1 MAPRLL
7 CCPTPLI
14 PDFGTTGLSLSR
26 GYRLPWRV
34 PCAEGPQVWSWG
46 QTHSEHCRPLIR
58 MLGATRDAVAGVFTR
73 RPPLSTV
80 SRKSRFAGWKE
91 VGRVDEGWRQS
102 TRKGNRMNSE
112 VGKRAVGRLARAVG
126 ARGRGRDAHPG
137 QRAESILEVGFTS
150 QLPGTAQDGPDSPL
164 TSRWAAAAPRE
175 PREASPAAVLE
186 VCTRIPG
193 PRRLGTEPFSGG
205 GEGRRSP
212 ALGPQ
217 AQGAS
222 WSRRSTLLLLLSF
235 ALCSCGREL
244 PARGPQAR
252 APPVAPGRP
261 LPRVVR
267 PGGRPLAALAIK
279 AWLRQPTAD
288 SSEMRP
294 RGSGQGAAG
303 RRVRPGA
310 PARVTLAPRPAASPA
325 PEPSARPE
333 RGPAHA
339 PAGAQAAG
347 SRSAC
352 VSGPQARARPTPKAG
367 SAAGAPRTSTF
378 SVLQGNA
385 QAVPRSL
392 DAPWTRFIFQGPLG
406 PRAAGL
412 GTGKAAG
419 IWRTPAAHIGR
430 RPGVSGPDRAAFI
443 RELEEALCP
452 DRPLPVKITQEDVKV
467 MLNLLEERERDLNT
481 AARIGQSLV
490 KQNSVLMAENSKLE
504 AMLGSAREEILHL
517 RHQVSLRDDLL
528 QLYSDSEE
536 EEEEEEEEGE
546 EEEEEEEEEET
557 EEEEEEEEEEKQ
569 HDHPYGAS
577 ELTSLGE
584 PESLHF
590 CPQLEALQEQL
601 RLLEVENEQLREE
614 ASQLDALEEEE
625 QMLILDCV
633 EQFSEASQQMAEL
646 SEVLAL
652 RMESHDQQRREVTQL
667 RTQVLKLQRRCQSYG
682 VETEKL
688 QQQLVLEKEIQM
700 RLQDENLQ
708 VASQLQGLQ
717 EKYTE
722 RGGML
727 TEAQEEVKTLRQQA
741 SVSTGPVTHYTYT
754 APLDALPGFQ
764 ETLAEELRMSIRR
777 IISDPVFFMERNHGT
792 TADEMPH
799 LGYKLRCGEA
809 REQGRG
815 FEAEKGLMRAEDFV
829 AEDFVPSEESVPEEE
844 PGAAEEVVPADE
856 RSTEEAELVSEE
868 TEAWE
873 EVEPQLDETTK
884 QTNTVTST
892 LEATGLGPSHL
903 SMKHVLQQLANW
915 QDSGYR
921 RHLRRRMLQEGF
933 AVPQQPTEAPQ
944 TDRGPSF
951 SCLAKSHLPQKP
963 PSHPPKQDPP
973 VCC

>member
-1 MAPRLL
+1 
-7 CCPTPLI
+7 
-14 PDFGTTGLSLSR
+14 
-26 GYRLPWRV
+26 
-34 PCAEGPQVWSWG
+34 
-46 QTHSEHCRPLIR
+46 
-58 MLGATRDAVAGVFTR
+58 
-73 RPPLSTV
+73 
-80 SRKSRFAGWKE
+80 
-91 VGRVDEGWRQS
+91 
-102 TRKGNRMNSE
+102 
-112 VGKRAVGRLARAVG
+112 
-126 ARGRGRDAHPG
+126 
-137 QRAESILEVGFTS
+137 
-150 QLPGTAQDGPDSPL
+150 
-164 TSRWAAAAPRE
+164 
-175 PREASPAAVLE
+175 
-186 VCTRIPG
+186 
-193 PRRLGTEPFSGG
+193 
-205 GEGRRSP
+205 
-212 ALGPQ
+212 
-217 AQGAS
+217 
-222 WSRRSTLLLLLSF
+222 
-235 ALCSCGREL
+235 
-244 PARGPQAR
+244 
-252 APPVAPGRP
+252 
-261 LPRVVR
+261 
-267 PGGRPLAALAIK
+267 
-279 AWLRQPTAD
+279 
-288 SSEMRP
+288 MRP

-310 PARVTLAPRPAASPA
+310 PARVPLAPRPAASPA

-352 VSGPQARARPTPKAG
+352 VSGPQARARPTSKAG

-419 IWRTPAAHIGR
+419 IWKTPAARMGR

-528 QLYSDSEE
+528 RLYSDSEE

-557 EEEEEEEEEEKQ
+557 EEEEEEEEEEEQ

-700 RLQDENLQ
+700 RLQDE
-708 VASQLQGLQ
+708 
-717 EKYTE
+717 
-722 RGGML
+722 
-727 TEAQEEVKTLRQQA
+727 
-741 SVSTGPVTHYTYT
+741 
-754 APLDALPGFQ
+754 DALPGFQ

-809 REQGRG
+809 REQGQG

-844 PGAAEEVVPADE
+844 PGTAEEVVPADE

-884 QTNTVTST
+884 QTKQTNTVTST
-892 LEATGLGPSHL
+892 LEATGLGSSHL

-921 RHLRRRMLQEGF
+921 RQLRRRMLQEGF

>member
-1 MAPRLL
+1 
-7 CCPTPLI
+7 
-14 PDFGTTGLSLSR
+14 
-26 GYRLPWRV
+26 
-34 PCAEGPQVWSWG
+34 
-46 QTHSEHCRPLIR
+46 
-58 MLGATRDAVAGVFTR
+58 
-73 RPPLSTV
+73 
-80 SRKSRFAGWKE
+80 
-91 VGRVDEGWRQS
+91 
-102 TRKGNRMNSE
+102 
-112 VGKRAVGRLARAVG
+112 
-126 ARGRGRDAHPG
+126 
-137 QRAESILEVGFTS
+137 
-150 QLPGTAQDGPDSPL
+150 
-164 TSRWAAAAPRE
+164 
-175 PREASPAAVLE
+175 
-186 VCTRIPG
+186 
-193 PRRLGTEPFSGG
+193 
-205 GEGRRSP
+205 
-212 ALGPQ
+212 
-217 AQGAS
+217 
-222 WSRRSTLLLLLSF
+222 
-235 ALCSCGREL
+235 
-244 PARGPQAR
+244 
-252 APPVAPGRP
+252 
-261 LPRVVR
+261 
-267 PGGRPLAALAIK
+267 
-279 AWLRQPTAD
+279 
-288 SSEMRP
+288 MRP

-310 PARVTLAPRPAASPA
+310 PARVPLAPRPAASPA

-352 VSGPQARARPTPKAG
+352 VSGPQARARPTSKAG

-419 IWRTPAAHIGR
+419 IWKTPAARMGR
-430 RPGVSGPDRAAFI
+430 RPGVSGPDHAAFI

-467 MLNLLEERERDLNT
+467 MLNLLEEVCTRERDLNT

-528 QLYSDSEE
+528 RLYSDSEE

-557 EEEEEEEEEEKQ
+557 EEEEEEEEEEEQ
-569 HDHPYGAS
+569 HDHPYG
-577 ELTSLGE
+577 

-700 RLQDENLQ
+700 RLQDE
-708 VASQLQGLQ
+708 
-717 EKYTE
+717 
-722 RGGML
+722 
-727 TEAQEEVKTLRQQA
+727 
-741 SVSTGPVTHYTYT
+741 
-754 APLDALPGFQ
+754 DALPGFQ

-777 IISDPVFFMERNHGT
+777 IISDPVFFMERLFEVPRGHRNF
-792 TADEMPH
+792 PVS
-799 LGYKLRCGEA
+799 LPRYKLRCGEA
-809 REQGRG
+809 REQGQG

-829 AEDFVPSEESVPEEE
+829 AEDFVPSEESV
-844 PGAAEEVVPADE
+844 
-856 RSTEEAELVSEE
+856 TEEAELVSEE

-884 QTNTVTST
+884 QTKQTNTVTST
-892 LEATGLGPSHL
+892 LEATGLGSSHL

-921 RHLRRRMLQEGF
+921 RQLRRRMLQEGGCSH
-933 AVPQQPTEAPQ
+933 
-944 TDRGPSF
+944 RGLPSART
-951 SCLAKSHLPQKP
+951 SCRSSSL
-963 PSHPPKQDPP
+963 
-973 VCC
+973 

>member
-1 MAPRLL
+1 
-7 CCPTPLI
+7 
-14 PDFGTTGLSLSR
+14 
-26 GYRLPWRV
+26 
-34 PCAEGPQVWSWG
+34 
-46 QTHSEHCRPLIR
+46 
-58 MLGATRDAVAGVFTR
+58 
-73 RPPLSTV
+73 
-80 SRKSRFAGWKE
+80 
-91 VGRVDEGWRQS
+91 
-102 TRKGNRMNSE
+102 
-112 VGKRAVGRLARAVG
+112 
-126 ARGRGRDAHPG
+126 
-137 QRAESILEVGFTS
+137 
-150 QLPGTAQDGPDSPL
+150 
-164 TSRWAAAAPRE
+164 
-175 PREASPAAVLE
+175 
-186 VCTRIPG
+186 
-193 PRRLGTEPFSGG
+193 
-205 GEGRRSP
+205 
-212 ALGPQ
+212 
-217 AQGAS
+217 
-222 WSRRSTLLLLLSF
+222 
-235 ALCSCGREL
+235 
-244 PARGPQAR
+244 
-252 APPVAPGRP
+252 
-261 LPRVVR
+261 
-267 PGGRPLAALAIK
+267 
-279 AWLRQPTAD
+279 
-288 SSEMRP
+288 MRP

-310 PARVTLAPRPAASPA
+310 PARVPLAPRPAASPA

-352 VSGPQARARPTPKAG
+352 VSGPQARARPTSKAG

-419 IWRTPAAHIGR
+419 IWKTPAARMGR

-528 QLYSDSEE
+528 RLYSDSE

-557 EEEEEEEEEEKQ
+557 EEEEEEEEEEEQ

-700 RLQDENLQ
+700 RLQDE
-708 VASQLQGLQ
+708 
-717 EKYTE
+717 
-722 RGGML
+722 
-727 TEAQEEVKTLRQQA
+727 
-741 SVSTGPVTHYTYT
+741 
-754 APLDALPGFQ
+754 

-809 REQGRG
+809 REQGQG

-884 QTNTVTST
+884 QTKQTNTVTST
-892 LEATGLGPSHL
+892 LEATGLGSSHL

-921 RHLRRRMLQEGF
+921 RQLRRRMLQEGF

>member
-1 MAPRLL
+1 
-7 CCPTPLI
+7 
-14 PDFGTTGLSLSR
+14 
-26 GYRLPWRV
+26 
-34 PCAEGPQVWSWG
+34 
-46 QTHSEHCRPLIR
+46 
-58 MLGATRDAVAGVFTR
+58 
-73 RPPLSTV
+73 
-80 SRKSRFAGWKE
+80 
-91 VGRVDEGWRQS
+91 
-102 TRKGNRMNSE
+102 
-112 VGKRAVGRLARAVG
+112 
-126 ARGRGRDAHPG
+126 
-137 QRAESILEVGFTS
+137 
-150 QLPGTAQDGPDSPL
+150 
-164 TSRWAAAAPRE
+164 
-175 PREASPAAVLE
+175 
-186 VCTRIPG
+186 
-193 PRRLGTEPFSGG
+193 
-205 GEGRRSP
+205 
-212 ALGPQ
+212 
-217 AQGAS
+217 
-222 WSRRSTLLLLLSF
+222 
-235 ALCSCGREL
+235 
-244 PARGPQAR
+244 
-252 APPVAPGRP
+252 
-261 LPRVVR
+261 
-267 PGGRPLAALAIK
+267 
-279 AWLRQPTAD
+279 
-288 SSEMRP
+288 MRP

-310 PARVTLAPRPAASPA
+310 PARVPLAPRPAASPA

-352 VSGPQARARPTPKAG
+352 VSGPQARARPTSKAG

-419 IWRTPAAHIGR
+419 IWKTPAARMGR

-528 QLYSDSEE
+528 RLYSDSEE

-557 EEEEEEEEEEKQ
+557 EEEEEEEEEEEQ

-700 RLQDENLQ
+700 RLQDE
-708 VASQLQGLQ
+708 
-717 EKYTE
+717 
-722 RGGML
+722 
-727 TEAQEEVKTLRQQA
+727 
-741 SVSTGPVTHYTYT
+741 
-754 APLDALPGFQ
+754 

-809 REQGRG
+809 REQGQG

-844 PGAAEEVVPADE
+844 PGTAEEVVPADE

-884 QTNTVTST
+884 QTKQTNTVTST
-892 LEATGLGPSHL
+892 LEATGLGSSHL

-921 RHLRRRMLQEGF
+921 RQLRRRMLQEGF

>member
-1 MAPRLL
+1 
-7 CCPTPLI
+7 
-14 PDFGTTGLSLSR
+14 
-26 GYRLPWRV
+26 
-34 PCAEGPQVWSWG
+34 
-46 QTHSEHCRPLIR
+46 
-58 MLGATRDAVAGVFTR
+58 
-73 RPPLSTV
+73 
-80 SRKSRFAGWKE
+80 
-91 VGRVDEGWRQS
+91 
-102 TRKGNRMNSE
+102 
-112 VGKRAVGRLARAVG
+112 
-126 ARGRGRDAHPG
+126 
-137 QRAESILEVGFTS
+137 
-150 QLPGTAQDGPDSPL
+150 
-164 TSRWAAAAPRE
+164 
-175 PREASPAAVLE
+175 
-186 VCTRIPG
+186 
-193 PRRLGTEPFSGG
+193 
-205 GEGRRSP
+205 
-212 ALGPQ
+212 
-217 AQGAS
+217 
-222 WSRRSTLLLLLSF
+222 
-235 ALCSCGREL
+235 
-244 PARGPQAR
+244 
-252 APPVAPGRP
+252 
-261 LPRVVR
+261 
-267 PGGRPLAALAIK
+267 
-279 AWLRQPTAD
+279 
-288 SSEMRP
+288 MRP

-310 PARVTLAPRPAASPA
+310 PARVPLAPRPAASPA

-352 VSGPQARARPTPKAG
+352 VSGPQARARPTSKAG

-419 IWRTPAAHIGR
+419 IWKTPAARMGR

-528 QLYSDSEE
+528 RLYSDSE

-557 EEEEEEEEEEKQ
+557 EEEEEEEEEEEQ

-700 RLQDENLQ
+700 RLQDE
-708 VASQLQGLQ
+708 
-717 EKYTE
+717 
-722 RGGML
+722 
-727 TEAQEEVKTLRQQA
+727 
-741 SVSTGPVTHYTYT
+741 
-754 APLDALPGFQ
+754 DALPGFQ

-809 REQGRG
+809 REQGQG

-884 QTNTVTST
+884 QKQTKQTNTVTST
-892 LEATGLGPSHL
+892 LEATGLGSSHL

-921 RHLRRRMLQEGF
+921 RQLRRRMLQEGGCSH
-933 AVPQQPTEAPQ
+933 
-944 TDRGPSF
+944 RGLPSART
-951 SCLAKSHLPQKP
+951 SCRSSSL
-963 PSHPPKQDPP
+963 
-973 VCC
+973 

>member
-1 MAPRLL
+1 
-7 CCPTPLI
+7 
-14 PDFGTTGLSLSR
+14 
-26 GYRLPWRV
+26 
-34 PCAEGPQVWSWG
+34 
-46 QTHSEHCRPLIR
+46 
-58 MLGATRDAVAGVFTR
+58 
-73 RPPLSTV
+73 
-80 SRKSRFAGWKE
+80 
-91 VGRVDEGWRQS
+91 
-102 TRKGNRMNSE
+102 
-112 VGKRAVGRLARAVG
+112 
-126 ARGRGRDAHPG
+126 
-137 QRAESILEVGFTS
+137 
-150 QLPGTAQDGPDSPL
+150 
-164 TSRWAAAAPRE
+164 
-175 PREASPAAVLE
+175 
-186 VCTRIPG
+186 
-193 PRRLGTEPFSGG
+193 
-205 GEGRRSP
+205 
-212 ALGPQ
+212 
-217 AQGAS
+217 
-222 WSRRSTLLLLLSF
+222 
-235 ALCSCGREL
+235 
-244 PARGPQAR
+244 
-252 APPVAPGRP
+252 
-261 LPRVVR
+261 
-267 PGGRPLAALAIK
+267 
-279 AWLRQPTAD
+279 
-288 SSEMRP
+288 MRP

-310 PARVTLAPRPAASPA
+310 PARVPLAPRPAASPA

-352 VSGPQARARPTPKAG
+352 VSGPQARARPTSKAG

-419 IWRTPAAHIGR
+419 IWKTPAARMGR
-430 RPGVSGPDRAAFI
+430 RPGVSGPDHAAFI

-528 QLYSDSEE
+528 RLYSDSEE

-557 EEEEEEEEEEKQ
+557 EEEEEEEEEEEQ

-700 RLQDENLQ
+700 RLQDE
-708 VASQLQGLQ
+708 
-717 EKYTE
+717 
-722 RGGML
+722 
-727 TEAQEEVKTLRQQA
+727 
-741 SVSTGPVTHYTYT
+741 
-754 APLDALPGFQ
+754 DALPGFQ

-809 REQGRG
+809 REQGQG

-844 PGAAEEVVPADE
+844 PGTAEEVVPADE

-884 QTNTVTST
+884 QTKQTNTVTST
-892 LEATGLGPSHL
+892 LEATGLGSSHL

-921 RHLRRRMLQEGF
+921 RQLRRRMLQEGGCSH
-933 AVPQQPTEAPQ
+933 
-944 TDRGPSF
+944 RGLPSART
-951 SCLAKSHLPQKP
+951 SCRSSSL
-963 PSHPPKQDPP
+963 
-973 VCC
+973 

>member
-1 MAPRLL
+1 
-7 CCPTPLI
+7 
-14 PDFGTTGLSLSR
+14 
-26 GYRLPWRV
+26 
-34 PCAEGPQVWSWG
+34 
-46 QTHSEHCRPLIR
+46 
-58 MLGATRDAVAGVFTR
+58 
-73 RPPLSTV
+73 
-80 SRKSRFAGWKE
+80 
-91 VGRVDEGWRQS
+91 
-102 TRKGNRMNSE
+102 
-112 VGKRAVGRLARAVG
+112 
-126 ARGRGRDAHPG
+126 
-137 QRAESILEVGFTS
+137 
-150 QLPGTAQDGPDSPL
+150 
-164 TSRWAAAAPRE
+164 
-175 PREASPAAVLE
+175 
-186 VCTRIPG
+186 
-193 PRRLGTEPFSGG
+193 
-205 GEGRRSP
+205 
-212 ALGPQ
+212 
-217 AQGAS
+217 
-222 WSRRSTLLLLLSF
+222 
-235 ALCSCGREL
+235 
-244 PARGPQAR
+244 
-252 APPVAPGRP
+252 
-261 LPRVVR
+261 
-267 PGGRPLAALAIK
+267 
-279 AWLRQPTAD
+279 
-288 SSEMRP
+288 MRP

-310 PARVTLAPRPAASPA
+310 PARVPLAPRPAASPA

-352 VSGPQARARPTPKAG
+352 VSGPQARARPTSKAG

-419 IWRTPAAHIGR
+419 IWKTPAARMGR

-528 QLYSDSEE
+528 RLYSDSEE

-557 EEEEEEEEEEKQ
+557 EEEEEEEEEEEQ

-700 RLQDENLQ
+700 RLQDE
-708 VASQLQGLQ
+708 
-717 EKYTE
+717 
-722 RGGML
+722 
-727 TEAQEEVKTLRQQA
+727 
-741 SVSTGPVTHYTYT
+741 
-754 APLDALPGFQ
+754 DALPGFQ

-809 REQGRG
+809 REQGQG

-844 PGAAEEVVPADE
+844 PGTAEEVVPADE

-884 QTNTVTST
+884 QTKQTNTVTST
-892 LEATGLGPSHL
+892 LEATGLGSSHL

-921 RHLRRRMLQEGF
+921 RQLRRRMLQEGGCSH
-933 AVPQQPTEAPQ
+933 
-944 TDRGPSF
+944 RGLPSART
-951 SCLAKSHLPQKP
+951 SCRSSSL
-963 PSHPPKQDPP
+963 
-973 VCC
+973 

>member
-1 MAPRLL
+1 
-7 CCPTPLI
+7 
-14 PDFGTTGLSLSR
+14 
-26 GYRLPWRV
+26 
-34 PCAEGPQVWSWG
+34 
-46 QTHSEHCRPLIR
+46 
-58 MLGATRDAVAGVFTR
+58 
-73 RPPLSTV
+73 
-80 SRKSRFAGWKE
+80 
-91 VGRVDEGWRQS
+91 
-102 TRKGNRMNSE
+102 
-112 VGKRAVGRLARAVG
+112 
-126 ARGRGRDAHPG
+126 
-137 QRAESILEVGFTS
+137 
-150 QLPGTAQDGPDSPL
+150 
-164 TSRWAAAAPRE
+164 
-175 PREASPAAVLE
+175 
-186 VCTRIPG
+186 
-193 PRRLGTEPFSGG
+193 
-205 GEGRRSP
+205 
-212 ALGPQ
+212 
-217 AQGAS
+217 
-222 WSRRSTLLLLLSF
+222 
-235 ALCSCGREL
+235 
-244 PARGPQAR
+244 
-252 APPVAPGRP
+252 
-261 LPRVVR
+261 
-267 PGGRPLAALAIK
+267 
-279 AWLRQPTAD
+279 
-288 SSEMRP
+288 MRP

-310 PARVTLAPRPAASPA
+310 PARVPLAPRPAASPA

-352 VSGPQARARPTPKAG
+352 VSGPQARARPTSKAG

-419 IWRTPAAHIGR
+419 IWKTPAARMGR

-528 QLYSDSEE
+528 RLYSDSE

-557 EEEEEEEEEEKQ
+557 EEEEEEEEEEEQ

-700 RLQDENLQ
+700 RLQDE
-708 VASQLQGLQ
+708 
-717 EKYTE
+717 
-722 RGGML
+722 
-727 TEAQEEVKTLRQQA
+727 
-741 SVSTGPVTHYTYT
+741 
-754 APLDALPGFQ
+754 DALPGFQ

-809 REQGRG
+809 REQGQG

-844 PGAAEEVVPADE
+844 PGTAEEVVPADE

-884 QTNTVTST
+884 QTKQTNTVTST
-892 LEATGLGPSHL
+892 LEATGLGSSHL

-921 RHLRRRMLQEGF
+921 RQLRRRMLQEGF

>member
-1 MAPRLL
+1 
-7 CCPTPLI
+7 
-14 PDFGTTGLSLSR
+14 
-26 GYRLPWRV
+26 
-34 PCAEGPQVWSWG
+34 
-46 QTHSEHCRPLIR
+46 
-58 MLGATRDAVAGVFTR
+58 
-73 RPPLSTV
+73 
-80 SRKSRFAGWKE
+80 
-91 VGRVDEGWRQS
+91 
-102 TRKGNRMNSE
+102 
-112 VGKRAVGRLARAVG
+112 
-126 ARGRGRDAHPG
+126 
-137 QRAESILEVGFTS
+137 
-150 QLPGTAQDGPDSPL
+150 
-164 TSRWAAAAPRE
+164 
-175 PREASPAAVLE
+175 
-186 VCTRIPG
+186 
-193 PRRLGTEPFSGG
+193 
-205 GEGRRSP
+205 
-212 ALGPQ
+212 
-217 AQGAS
+217 
-222 WSRRSTLLLLLSF
+222 
-235 ALCSCGREL
+235 
-244 PARGPQAR
+244 
-252 APPVAPGRP
+252 
-261 LPRVVR
+261 
-267 PGGRPLAALAIK
+267 
-279 AWLRQPTAD
+279 
-288 SSEMRP
+288 MRP

-310 PARVTLAPRPAASPA
+310 PARVPLAPRPAASPA

-352 VSGPQARARPTPKAG
+352 VSGPQARARPTSKAG

-419 IWRTPAAHIGR
+419 IWKTPAARMGR

-528 QLYSDSEE
+528 RLYSDSE

-557 EEEEEEEEEEKQ
+557 EEEEEEEEEEEQ

-700 RLQDENLQ
+700 RLQDE
-708 VASQLQGLQ
+708 
-717 EKYTE
+717 
-722 RGGML
+722 
-727 TEAQEEVKTLRQQA
+727 
-741 SVSTGPVTHYTYT
+741 
-754 APLDALPGFQ
+754 DALPGFQ

-809 REQGRG
+809 REQGQG

-884 QTNTVTST
+884 QKQTKQTNTVTST
-892 LEATGLGPSHL
+892 LEATGLGSSHL

-921 RHLRRRMLQEGF
+921 RQLRRRMLQEGF

>member
-1 MAPRLL
+1 
-7 CCPTPLI
+7 
-14 PDFGTTGLSLSR
+14 
-26 GYRLPWRV
+26 
-34 PCAEGPQVWSWG
+34 
-46 QTHSEHCRPLIR
+46 
-58 MLGATRDAVAGVFTR
+58 
-73 RPPLSTV
+73 
-80 SRKSRFAGWKE
+80 
-91 VGRVDEGWRQS
+91 
-102 TRKGNRMNSE
+102 
-112 VGKRAVGRLARAVG
+112 
-126 ARGRGRDAHPG
+126 
-137 QRAESILEVGFTS
+137 
-150 QLPGTAQDGPDSPL
+150 
-164 TSRWAAAAPRE
+164 
-175 PREASPAAVLE
+175 
-186 VCTRIPG
+186 
-193 PRRLGTEPFSGG
+193 
-205 GEGRRSP
+205 
-212 ALGPQ
+212 
-217 AQGAS
+217 
-222 WSRRSTLLLLLSF
+222 
-235 ALCSCGREL
+235 
-244 PARGPQAR
+244 
-252 APPVAPGRP
+252 
-261 LPRVVR
+261 
-267 PGGRPLAALAIK
+267 
-279 AWLRQPTAD
+279 
-288 SSEMRP
+288 MRP

-310 PARVTLAPRPAASPA
+310 PARVPLAPRPAASPA

-352 VSGPQARARPTPKAG
+352 VSGPQARARPTSKAG

-419 IWRTPAAHIGR
+419 IWKTPAARMGR

-528 QLYSDSEE
+528 RLYSDSE

-557 EEEEEEEEEEKQ
+557 EEEEEEEEEEEQ

-700 RLQDENLQ
+700 RLQDE
-708 VASQLQGLQ
+708 
-717 EKYTE
+717 
-722 RGGML
+722 
-727 TEAQEEVKTLRQQA
+727 
-741 SVSTGPVTHYTYT
+741 
-754 APLDALPGFQ
+754 

-809 REQGRG
+809 REQGQG

-884 QTNTVTST
+884 QKQTKQTNTVTST
-892 LEATGLGPSHL
+892 LEATGLGSSHL

-921 RHLRRRMLQEGF
+921 RQLRRRMLQEGF

>member
-1 MAPRLL
+1 
-7 CCPTPLI
+7 
-14 PDFGTTGLSLSR
+14 
-26 GYRLPWRV
+26 
-34 PCAEGPQVWSWG
+34 
-46 QTHSEHCRPLIR
+46 
-58 MLGATRDAVAGVFTR
+58 
-73 RPPLSTV
+73 
-80 SRKSRFAGWKE
+80 
-91 VGRVDEGWRQS
+91 
-102 TRKGNRMNSE
+102 
-112 VGKRAVGRLARAVG
+112 
-126 ARGRGRDAHPG
+126 
-137 QRAESILEVGFTS
+137 
-150 QLPGTAQDGPDSPL
+150 
-164 TSRWAAAAPRE
+164 
-175 PREASPAAVLE
+175 
-186 VCTRIPG
+186 
-193 PRRLGTEPFSGG
+193 
-205 GEGRRSP
+205 
-212 ALGPQ
+212 
-217 AQGAS
+217 
-222 WSRRSTLLLLLSF
+222 
-235 ALCSCGREL
+235 
-244 PARGPQAR
+244 
-252 APPVAPGRP
+252 
-261 LPRVVR
+261 
-267 PGGRPLAALAIK
+267 
-279 AWLRQPTAD
+279 
-288 SSEMRP
+288 MRP

-310 PARVTLAPRPAASPA
+310 PARVPLAPRPAASPA

-352 VSGPQARARPTPKAG
+352 VSGPQARARPTSKAG

-419 IWRTPAAHIGR
+419 IWKTPAARMGR

-528 QLYSDSEE
+528 RLYSDSE

-557 EEEEEEEEEEKQ
+557 EEEEEEEEEEEQ

-700 RLQDENLQ
+700 RLQDE
-708 VASQLQGLQ
+708 
-717 EKYTE
+717 
-722 RGGML
+722 
-727 TEAQEEVKTLRQQA
+727 
-741 SVSTGPVTHYTYT
+741 
-754 APLDALPGFQ
+754 DALPGFQ

-809 REQGRG
+809 REQGQG

-884 QTNTVTST
+884 QTKQTNTVTST
-892 LEATGLGPSHL
+892 LEATGLGSSHL

-921 RHLRRRMLQEGF
+921 RQLRRRMLQEGGCSH
-933 AVPQQPTEAPQ
+933 
-944 TDRGPSF
+944 RGLPSART
-951 SCLAKSHLPQKP
+951 SCRSSSL
-963 PSHPPKQDPP
+963 
-973 VCC
+973 

>member
-1 MAPRLL
+1 
-7 CCPTPLI
+7 
-14 PDFGTTGLSLSR
+14 
-26 GYRLPWRV
+26 
-34 PCAEGPQVWSWG
+34 
-46 QTHSEHCRPLIR
+46 
-58 MLGATRDAVAGVFTR
+58 
-73 RPPLSTV
+73 
-80 SRKSRFAGWKE
+80 
-91 VGRVDEGWRQS
+91 
-102 TRKGNRMNSE
+102 
-112 VGKRAVGRLARAVG
+112 
-126 ARGRGRDAHPG
+126 
-137 QRAESILEVGFTS
+137 
-150 QLPGTAQDGPDSPL
+150 
-164 TSRWAAAAPRE
+164 
-175 PREASPAAVLE
+175 
-186 VCTRIPG
+186 
-193 PRRLGTEPFSGG
+193 
-205 GEGRRSP
+205 
-212 ALGPQ
+212 
-217 AQGAS
+217 
-222 WSRRSTLLLLLSF
+222 
-235 ALCSCGREL
+235 
-244 PARGPQAR
+244 
-252 APPVAPGRP
+252 
-261 LPRVVR
+261 
-267 PGGRPLAALAIK
+267 
-279 AWLRQPTAD
+279 
-288 SSEMRP
+288 MRP

-310 PARVTLAPRPAASPA
+310 PARVPLAPRPAASPA

-352 VSGPQARARPTPKAG
+352 VSGPQARARPTSKAG

-419 IWRTPAAHIGR
+419 IWKTPAARMGR
-430 RPGVSGPDRAAFI
+430 RPGVSGPDHAAFI

-528 QLYSDSEE
+528 RLYSDSEE

-557 EEEEEEEEEEKQ
+557 EEEEEEEEEEEQ

-700 RLQDENLQ
+700 RLQDE
-708 VASQLQGLQ
+708 
-717 EKYTE
+717 
-722 RGGML
+722 
-727 TEAQEEVKTLRQQA
+727 
-741 SVSTGPVTHYTYT
+741 
-754 APLDALPGFQ
+754 DALPGFQ

-809 REQGRG
+809 REQGQG

-844 PGAAEEVVPADE
+844 PGTAEEVVPADE

-884 QTNTVTST
+884 QTKQTNTVTST
-892 LEATGLGPSHL
+892 LEATGLGSSHL

-921 RHLRRRMLQEGF
+921 RQLRRRMLQEGF

>member
-1 MAPRLL
+1 
-7 CCPTPLI
+7 
-14 PDFGTTGLSLSR
+14 
-26 GYRLPWRV
+26 
-34 PCAEGPQVWSWG
+34 
-46 QTHSEHCRPLIR
+46 
-58 MLGATRDAVAGVFTR
+58 
-73 RPPLSTV
+73 
-80 SRKSRFAGWKE
+80 
-91 VGRVDEGWRQS
+91 
-102 TRKGNRMNSE
+102 
-112 VGKRAVGRLARAVG
+112 
-126 ARGRGRDAHPG
+126 
-137 QRAESILEVGFTS
+137 
-150 QLPGTAQDGPDSPL
+150 
-164 TSRWAAAAPRE
+164 
-175 PREASPAAVLE
+175 
-186 VCTRIPG
+186 
-193 PRRLGTEPFSGG
+193 
-205 GEGRRSP
+205 
-212 ALGPQ
+212 
-217 AQGAS
+217 
-222 WSRRSTLLLLLSF
+222 
-235 ALCSCGREL
+235 
-244 PARGPQAR
+244 
-252 APPVAPGRP
+252 
-261 LPRVVR
+261 
-267 PGGRPLAALAIK
+267 
-279 AWLRQPTAD
+279 
-288 SSEMRP
+288 MRP

-310 PARVTLAPRPAASPA
+310 PARVPLAPRPAASPA

-352 VSGPQARARPTPKAG
+352 VSGPQARARPTSKAG

-419 IWRTPAAHIGR
+419 IWKTPAARMGR

-467 MLNLLEERERDLNT
+467 MLNLLEEVCTAFPTGASLSLSQ

-528 QLYSDSEE
+528 RLYSDSE

-557 EEEEEEEEEEKQ
+557 EEEEEEEEEEEQ
-569 HDHPYGAS
+569 HDHPYG
-577 ELTSLGE
+577 

-700 RLQDENLQ
+700 RLQDE
-708 VASQLQGLQ
+708 
-717 EKYTE
+717 
-722 RGGML
+722 
-727 TEAQEEVKTLRQQA
+727 
-741 SVSTGPVTHYTYT
+741 
-754 APLDALPGFQ
+754 DALPGFQ

-777 IISDPVFFMERNHGT
+777 IISDPVFFMERLFEVPRGHRNF
-792 TADEMPH
+792 PVS
-799 LGYKLRCGEA
+799 LPRYKLRCGEA
-809 REQGRG
+809 REQGQG

-884 QTNTVTST
+884 QTKQTNTVTST
-892 LEATGLGPSHL
+892 LEATGLGSSHL

-921 RHLRRRMLQEGF
+921 RQLRRRMLQEGGCSH
-933 AVPQQPTEAPQ
+933 
-944 TDRGPSF
+944 RGLPSART
-951 SCLAKSHLPQKP
+951 SCRSSSL
-963 PSHPPKQDPP
+963 
-973 VCC
+973 

>member
-1 MAPRLL
+1 
-7 CCPTPLI
+7 
-14 PDFGTTGLSLSR
+14 
-26 GYRLPWRV
+26 
-34 PCAEGPQVWSWG
+34 
-46 QTHSEHCRPLIR
+46 
-58 MLGATRDAVAGVFTR
+58 
-73 RPPLSTV
+73 
-80 SRKSRFAGWKE
+80 
-91 VGRVDEGWRQS
+91 
-102 TRKGNRMNSE
+102 
-112 VGKRAVGRLARAVG
+112 
-126 ARGRGRDAHPG
+126 
-137 QRAESILEVGFTS
+137 
-150 QLPGTAQDGPDSPL
+150 
-164 TSRWAAAAPRE
+164 
-175 PREASPAAVLE
+175 
-186 VCTRIPG
+186 
-193 PRRLGTEPFSGG
+193 
-205 GEGRRSP
+205 
-212 ALGPQ
+212 
-217 AQGAS
+217 
-222 WSRRSTLLLLLSF
+222 
-235 ALCSCGREL
+235 
-244 PARGPQAR
+244 
-252 APPVAPGRP
+252 
-261 LPRVVR
+261 
-267 PGGRPLAALAIK
+267 
-279 AWLRQPTAD
+279 
-288 SSEMRP
+288 MRP

-310 PARVTLAPRPAASPA
+310 PARVPLAPRPAASPA

-352 VSGPQARARPTPKAG
+352 VSGPQARARPTSKAG

-419 IWRTPAAHIGR
+419 IWKTPAARMGR

-528 QLYSDSEE
+528 RLYSDSE

-557 EEEEEEEEEEKQ
+557 EEEEEEEEEEEQ

-754 APLDALPGFQ
+754 APL

-809 REQGRG
+809 REQGQG

-884 QTNTVTST
+884 QKQTKQTNTVTST
-892 LEATGLGPSHL
+892 LEATGLGSSHL

-921 RHLRRRMLQEGF
+921 RQLRRRMLQEGF